1 MQYIIDAG
9 AMAATMGA
17 GAAAV
22 SNRYPSYPTLSQ
34 FNILLYPSTLSQF
47 NILLYPRASPA
58 AASRGTVTAPLPARG
73 DGTAACPGRRRPAPA
88 RGYDRPDSKG
98 LHSRR
103 SGATA
108 PASARGDGCPLPAR
122 GDGTAA
128 CPGRRRP
135 APARGYGRPDSKG
148 PHSRRPGATAP
159 ASARGDGCPYAP
171 S

>member
-1 MQYIIDAG
+1 MYPSGIEPRTLQIMVSSLNHWATTADADDRHCFLLQYIIDAG

-34 FNILLYPSTLSQF
+34 FNILLYPSS
-47 NILLYPRASPA
+47 ILVRASPA

-88 RGYDRPDSKG
+88 LGYDRPDSKG

-108 PASARGDGCPLPAR
+108 PASARGDGCPFAGAR
-122 GDGTAA
+122 GT
-128 CPGRRRP
+128 P
-135 APARGYGRPDSKG
+135 
-148 PHSRRPGATAP
+148 
-159 ASARGDGCPYAP
+159 
-171 S
+171 

>member
-1 MQYIIDAG
+1 
-9 AMAATMGA
+9 MAATMGA

-108 PASARGDGCPLPAR
+108 PASARGDGCPFAGAR
-122 GDGTAA
+122 GT
-128 CPGRRRP
+128 P
-135 APARGYGRPDSKG
+135 
-148 PHSRRPGATAP
+148 
-159 ASARGDGCPYAP
+159 
-171 S
+171 

>member
-1 MQYIIDAG
+1 
-9 AMAATMGA
+9 MAATMGA

-34 FNILLYPSTLSQF
+34 FNVLFYPSS
-47 NILLYPRASPA
+47 ILVRASPA

-88 RGYDRPDSKG
+88 RGYGRPDSKG
-98 LHSRR
+98 L
-103 SGATA
+103 
-108 PASARGDGCPLPAR
+108 
-122 GDGTAA
+122 
-128 CPGRRRP
+128 
-135 APARGYGRPDSKG
+135 
-148 PHSRRPGATAP
+148 HSRRPGATAP

>member
-1 MQYIIDAG
+1 MYPSGIEPRTLQIMGSSFNHWATTADADDRHCVLLQYIIDAG

-88 RGYDRPDSKG
+88 RGYYTPRRQELFRSVAKAVTLALWDRWNPP
-98 LHSRR
+98 L
-103 SGATA
+103 
-108 PASARGDGCPLPAR
+108 RGVTDVTFHP
-122 GDGTAA
+122 
-128 CPGRRRP
+128 
-135 APARGYGRPDSKG
+135 
-148 PHSRRPGATAP
+148 
-159 ASARGDGCPYAP
+159 
-171 S
+171 